1 MVDQLTSLPR
11 SVLMVETSG
20 ASSLNPRQACSVEA
34 AARRSVMTMVM
45 MMVMMMILMII
56 MVQMVMVMI

>member
-34 AARRSVMTMVM
+34 AARRSVDDDDVNDDDDI
-45 MMVMMMILMII
+45 VL
-56 MVQMVMVMI
+56 